1 MARSQAD
8 KAQTN
13 EQILAAAAQQIR
25 DAGLESVGVGSLM
38 RSVGLTHGGFYRHF
52 PSRSELLAQALE
64 RALRDGEAA
73 ASATRDP
80 ARPPSFAA
88 MVRGYL
94 SRPHRDSRASGCA
107 IAALASDVARA
118 DARSRQVMEASI
130 ERFVARI
137 AATLGDQDDARAL
150 LAVSAMVGGLLLA
163 RVSTDPR
170 RSDEILRTVREGLL
184 ALEDHARPHP
194 PSACTP

>member
-13 EQILAAAAQQIR
+13 EQILAAAAEQIR
-25 DAGLESVGVGSLM
+25 DTGLESVGVGTLM

-64 RALRDGEAA
+64 RALQEGEAA
-73 ASATRDP
+73 ASASSDP
-80 ARPPSFAA
+80 SRRSGYAS
-88 MVRGYL
+88 MVRSYL
-94 SRPHRDSRASGCA
+94 SRQHRDARGSGCA

-118 DARSRQVMEASI
+118 DTRSREVMETAV
-130 ERFVARI
+130 ERFVAAV
-137 AATLGDQDDARAL
+137 AASLGERDDARAL

-163 RVSTDPR
+163 RVTTDPG
-170 RSDEILRTVREGLL
+170 RSDEILRTLREGLL
-184 ALEDHARPHP
+184 ALEDQAPAPR
-194 PSACTP
+194 